1 MSDDDILMRGGTEY
15 DIAMYA
21 HDVGKAC
28 MYPDYPCE
36 ICEARN
42 KAKRNRLCNH
52 TEPKKGG
59 NMLASHTK
67 EILERRKNEQPRR

>member
-1 MSDDDILMRGGTEY
+1 MSCKYCEIKMRPIDEDMKVLKGENWVDEY

-36 ICEARN
+36 ICEARE
-42 KAKRNRLCNH
+42 KAKKLIAATDQRK
-52 TEPKKGG
+52 EEKG
-59 NMLASHTK
+59 TK
-67 EILERRKNEQPRR
+67 GQ